1 MAAEVRD
8 GVTRG
13 GQLGLLRELSFQPMG
28 LVSSSSHTTSD
39 DFMLDNEHYLSS
51 PMHVVIPLR
60 QEIVL
65 GHEQGG
71 GEQEVHELVVPAHQ
85 FRP

>member
-60 QEIVL
+60 QKIVP
-65 GHEQGG
+65 GHEQGNRV
-71 GEQEVHELVVPAHQ
+71 EESK
-85 FRP
+85 RCMS